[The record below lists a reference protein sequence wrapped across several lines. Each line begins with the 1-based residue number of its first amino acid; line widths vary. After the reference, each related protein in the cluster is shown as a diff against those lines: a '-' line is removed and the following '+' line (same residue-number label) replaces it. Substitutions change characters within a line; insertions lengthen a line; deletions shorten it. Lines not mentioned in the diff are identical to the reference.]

1 MKRILAV
8 YYSQTGQL
16 GEIMDSIVAPLRA
29 SPECTVTVARLVPTQ
44 PYDFPWSF
52 WGFFDTLPECIYDDP
67 QPIEQLPLADDAAF
81 DLIILGYQV
90 WFISPSLPITAFL
103 QSKQAK
109 RLLRGKP
116 VITVIACRNMWLMAQ
131 ERVKQQLQKL
141 GATLIDNVALTER
154 THGAKSVITTPWWLL
169 SGNKGP
175 YLGGLLPRAGIW
187 ASDIEGAARF
197 GKTIA
202 EEFPKRAAGD
212 ARPML
217 RGTGAVIVH
226 PGLISSEQFA
236 QRSFRI
242 WGKLLR
248 ACGKPGAPLRR
259 VVLFLYVVFLVAVL
273 LTVVPLVFV
282 LKTLLSWLTREQIAQ
297 QRKYFAAPSGE

>member
-16 GEIMDSIVAPLRA
+16 GEIMDSILAPLRA
-29 SPECTVTVARLVPTQ
+29 SSECSVTVARLMPKQ
-44 PYDFPWSF
+44 PYGFPWSF
-52 WGFFDTLPECIYDDP
+52 WGFFDTLPECVYDDP
-67 QPIEQLPLADDAAF
+67 QPIERVPLADDAEF

-90 WFISPSLPITAFL
+90 WFVSPSLPTTAFL
-103 QSKQAK
+103 QSDQAK

-116 VITVIACRNMWLMAQ
+116 VITVIGCRNMWLMAQ
-131 ERVKQQLQKL
+131 ERVKRQLQTL
-141 GATLIDNVALTER
+141 GATLIDNVALAER

-187 ASDIEGAARF
+187 PSDIEDAARF
-197 GKTIA
+197 GKKIA
-202 EEFPKRAAGD
+202 EEFPKQQAGHP
-212 ARPML
+212 RSML
-217 RGTGAVIVH
+217 QGTGAVIVH
-226 PGLISSEQFA
+226 PGLIGSEQIA

-248 ACGKPGAPLRR
+248 ACGKPGSPLRR
-259 VVLFLYVVFLVAVL
+259 IVLALYVVFLVAML

-282 LKTLLSWLTREQIAQ
+282 AKTLLSSLTRQHIAEQ
-297 QRKYFAAPSGE
+297 RRYFAAPSGE